1 MQDQVDRNNSRLSNQ
16 YHMDMIEVIQ
26 QAHNDTLI
34 IQQNSQQPRSEK
46 NIVNTDAP
54 SHRAP
59 GLTESVVS
67 FNSYTLNQQDH

>member
-1 MQDQVDRNNSRLSNQ
+1 
-16 YHMDMIEVIQ
+16 MDMIEVIQ

-34 IQQNSQQPRSEK
+34 IQQNSQQPKSEK

-54 SHRAP
+54 SQRAP

-67 FNSYTLNQQDH
+67 FNSYTLNQQDHQGNKVLLS